1 MSETQTAFGV
11 GVWQQAR
18 LKKTPWQTDRDES
31 EIRQMQDDRRAVWK
45 IVQELKLKRHEDG
58 LLVWMRRQGV

>member
-1 MSETQTAFGV
+1 MAETQ
-11 GVWQQAR
+11 AR
-18 LKKTPWQTDRDES
+18 WRIVTDSKTPWQTDRNES

-45 IVQELKLKRHEDG
+45 IVQKLKLKRYEDG